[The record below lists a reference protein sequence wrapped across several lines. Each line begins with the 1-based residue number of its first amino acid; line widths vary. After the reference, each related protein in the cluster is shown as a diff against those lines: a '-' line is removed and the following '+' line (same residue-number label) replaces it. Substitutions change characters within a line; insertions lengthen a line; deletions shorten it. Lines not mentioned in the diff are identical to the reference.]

1 MDTFFPYMPWDGLI
15 RTAYECGG
23 PVPDEIC
30 AYRNR
35 LRPLES
41 VLTLEELCIT
51 FKLANFSQQDL
62 NYLNSRVLDL
72 IQKITIEDYNKSHSP
87 IIIIPW
93 ARIQNNDQFLFFWR
107 FRDEISF
114 DYNIAPFLIEC
125 LKYSRKMFEELF
137 EEREIQ
143 ELNCFTI
150 NDLLYYFAFREDI
163 NTVRYLCEMKI
174 FDEDTTMIFLARRE
188 GIVSQ
193 VWDVL
198 FSYIPFDNKTLL
210 EITHCAYDCSRYFIK
225 FASTKKEFQKTLS
238 ESFADDDF
246 DEEILDNFVEEK
258 IPIIL
263 SCVPAYNILTKGPVI
278 VTDENGKKYEVCL
291 KEI

>member
-1 MDTFFPYMPWDGLI
+1 MPWDGLI

-23 PVPDEIC
+23 PIPDEIC

-35 LRPLES
+35 LRPLEN
-41 VLTLEELCIT
+41 VHTLEELCIV
-51 FKLANFSQQDL
+51 FKCANFSQQDL

-72 IQKITIEDYNKSHSP
+72 IRKITVEDYNKPHSS
-87 IIIIPW
+87 ILINPW
-93 ARIQNNDQFLFFWR
+93 KRIQNSEQFLFFWL
-107 FRDEISF
+107 FKDEVDFSTDIS
-114 DYNIAPFLIEC
+114 PFLIEC
-125 LKYSRKMFEELF
+125 LKYSRKMFEEIF
-137 EEREIQ
+137 KDR
-143 ELNCFTI
+143 ELNSQST
-150 NDLLYYFAFREDI
+150 NELLYYFASIEDVD
-163 NTVRYLCEMKI
+163 TVRYLCEMKI

-246 DEEILDNFVEEK
+246 DEEILNMFVEEK
-258 IPIIL
+258 IPVIL
-263 SCVPAYNILTKGPVI
+263 SHVPIYNILTKGPVI